1 MKNSHKLGA
10 LILGIFFWNSISSSA
25 GTRLDM
31 SGYTPTIIDGYNTGY
46 LTQHPTLRYNNRS
59 LGQIEQVVVHH
70 FAQAG
75 QDAKIVANYHTWHKD
90 ANKNEWPGAGYSF
103 IVNEDGTIVICF
115 PLSKITYG
123 IKNENTKSISVALA
137 GDFDNE
143 QVEKFKLR
151 RFITSY

>member
-59 LGQIEQVVVHH
+59 LGQIEQVVVLH